1 MMAPKIVSDTT
12 KAIENASFLVVDDDR
27 FFRSLIKTTLMQL
40 GGYHIKD
47 ASSAVEALE
56 QLKESTFD
64 VLLLDHEMPGVT
76 GLELARL
83 IRKGNEGVL
92 DPQIPIIIIT
102 GNTEERTVKEAKLS
116 GVNEYLIKPISPAA
130 LEKRLAKILKTK
142 AAQNSAT

>member
-1 MMAPKIVSDTT
+1 MISPKIISDAS
-12 KAIENASFLVVDDDR
+12 KAIEKASFLVVDDDR

-40 GGYHIKD
+40 GGYRIKD

-56 QLKESTFD
+56 QLKENPFD

-116 GVNEYLIKPISPAA
+116 GINEYLVKPISPAA
-130 LEKRLAKILKTK
+130 LVKRLAKVLKSR
-142 AAQNSAT
+142 AVD

>member
-1 MMAPKIVSDTT
+1 MISPKIISDAS
-12 KAIENASFLVVDDDR
+12 KAIEKASFLVVDDDR

-40 GGYHIKD
+40 GGYRIKD

-56 QLKESTFD
+56 QLKENPFD

-83 IRKGNEGVL
+83 IRKGNEVVL

-116 GVNEYLIKPISPAA
+116 GINEYLVKPISPAA
-130 LEKRLAKILKTK
+130 LEKRLAKVLKSR
-142 AAQNSAT
+142 AVD

>member
-1 MMAPKIVSDTT
+1 MISPKIISDAS
-12 KAIENASFLVVDDDR
+12 KAIEKASFLVVDDDR

-40 GGYHIKD
+40 GGYRIKD

-56 QLKESTFD
+56 QLKENPFD

-116 GVNEYLIKPISPAA
+116 GINEYLVKPISPAA
-130 LEKRLAKILKTK
+130 LEKRLAKVLKSR
-142 AAQNSAT
+142 AVG

>member
-1 MMAPKIVSDTT
+1 MISPKIISDAS
-12 KAIENASFLVVDDDR
+12 KAIEKASFLVVDDDR

-40 GGYHIKD
+40 GGYRIKD

-56 QLKESTFD
+56 QLKENPFD

-116 GVNEYLIKPISPAA
+116 GINEYLVKPISPAA
-130 LEKRLAKILKTK
+130 LEKRLAKVLKSR
-142 AAQNSAT
+142 AVD

>member
-1 MMAPKIVSDTT
+1 MISPKIISDAS
-12 KAIENASFLVVDDDR
+12 KAIEKASFLVVDDDR

-40 GGYHIKD
+40 GGYRIKD

-56 QLKESTFD
+56 QLKENPFD

-116 GVNEYLIKPISPAA
+116 GINEYLVKPISPAA
-130 LEKRLAKILKTK
+130 LEKRLAKVLKSR
-142 AAQNSAT
+142 SAG

>member
-1 MMAPKIVSDTT
+1 MISPKIISDAS
-12 KAIENASFLVVDDDR
+12 KAIEKASFLVVDDDR

-40 GGYHIKD
+40 GGYRIKD

-56 QLKESTFD
+56 QLKENPFD

-116 GVNEYLIKPISPAA
+116 GINEYLVKPISPAA
-130 LEKRLAKILKTK
+130 LEKRLAKVLKSR
-142 AAQNSAT
+142 AAG

>member
-1 MMAPKIVSDTT
+1 MISPKIISDAS
-12 KAIENASFLVVDDDR
+12 KAIEKASFLVVDDDR

-40 GGYHIKD
+40 GGYRIKD

-56 QLKESTFD
+56 QLKESPFD

-102 GNTEERTVKEAKLS
+102 GNTEERTVKGAKLS
-116 GVNEYLIKPISPAA
+116 GINEYLVKPISPAA
-130 LEKRLAKILKTK
+130 LEKRLAKVLKSR
-142 AAQNSAT
+142 AAG